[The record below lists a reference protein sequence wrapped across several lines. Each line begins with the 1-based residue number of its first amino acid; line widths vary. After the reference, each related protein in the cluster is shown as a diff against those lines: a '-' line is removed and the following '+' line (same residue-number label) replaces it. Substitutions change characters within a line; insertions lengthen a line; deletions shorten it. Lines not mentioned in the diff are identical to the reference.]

1 MPLILRVEVPTS
13 SCGGIALCLGIPPWQ
28 DRFSYV
34 CDYKGTVRER
44 LGFCRRDRH
53 VVKSVCRVRSP
64 PPAPREQLFWVF
76 KYAVAFF
83 FYIVTS
89 SLFWKFPRT
98 LKIRVYSLCVCVCTS
113 RRWRGGEIPECSIG
127 LLRAAATVSRS
138 PWICVRV
145 QFSSCCNFG
154 LAIFAIASSRRL
166 RWCGAR
172 VLCMFYLFFFRTH
185 LTNNYAAPSL

>member
-113 RRWRGGEIPECSIG
+113 RRWRGGRSRSAVSDCCAPLQRCREVLGYVYVCNFRLVATLALQFSQLHP
-127 LLRAAATVSRS
+127 AAACGGVVHAYYVCF
-138 PWICVRV
+138 IYF
-145 QFSSCCNFG
+145 FS
-154 LAIFAIASSRRL
+154 
-166 RWCGAR
+166 
-172 VLCMFYLFFFRTH
+172 VPT
-185 LTNNYAAPSL
+185 